1 MIVSDF
7 TLSDPKGVFLR
18 SPELRIDWRPIR
30 YLADH
35 IDIKSAT
42 AKTLVMEKIPA
53 FKAVPDTGEPLL
65 LDLDIDVGRLR
76 VDRFVFEP
84 AVAGER
90 QVATLSG
97 EVAIA
102 DRRAQDTAD
111 ARTNAGGGGQG
122 DALKLV
128 LDAVPEQNR
137 LAIALDLTAPE
148 GGVLAAMENGR
159 APV

>member
-1 MIVSDF
+1 MKIGIGRLDGSLYGEMIVSDF

-65 LDLDIDVGRLR
+65 PDLDIDVGRLQIGR
-76 VDRFVFEP
+76 HTSELQSLMRISYAVFC
-84 AVAGER
+84 
-90 QVATLSG
+90 
-97 EVAIA
+97 
-102 DRRAQDTAD
+102 
-111 ARTNAGGGGQG
+111 
-122 DALKLV
+122 
-128 LDAVPEQNR
+128 
-137 LAIALDLTAPE
+137 
-148 GGVLAAMENGR
+148 
-159 APV
+159 

>member
-65 LDLDIDVGRLR
+65 PDLDIDVGRSEEHTSELPSLMR
-76 VDRFVFEP
+76 ISY
-84 AVAGER
+84 AVCC
-90 QVATLSG
+90 
-97 EVAIA
+97 
-102 DRRAQDTAD
+102 
-111 ARTNAGGGGQG
+111 
-122 DALKLV
+122 LKNNNSQTTSL
-128 LDAVPEQNR
+128 
-137 LAIALDLTAPE
+137 IT
-148 GGVLAAMENGR
+148 
-159 APV
+159 